1 MSHEQKEY
9 LKKIKIH
16 KFTILFFQIF
26 IFILFLFIWQLLADK
41 KIINSFIM
49 SCPNNILKTII
60 KLYNDNNLFKH
71 LNITIYETIISFI
84 LSFLIGI
91 IIATILWFKKNIAEI
106 LEPYFTILNS
116 LPKIALGPVILV
128 WCGANIKSIILMAI
142 LVSVIIT
149 IINIYQGFIN
159 IDSNKYKL
167 MQTFNASKWQI
178 YYMLIIPHSIKNILS
193 TLKISISMS
202 LIGVVM
208 GEFLVSKKGIG
219 YLIMYGSQVFNLNLV
234 MTGIFLLCI
243 LATILYY
250 SIDYIEK
257 IITKEKDSN

>member
-1 MSHEQKEY
+1 MSYEQKQY
-9 LKKIKIH
+9 LKKIKKH
-16 KFTILFFQIF
+16 KFVISFCQVLLLIILLI
-26 IFILFLFIWQLLADK
+26 IWQLLADK
-41 KIINSFIM
+41 NIINSFIT
-49 SCPNNILKTII
+49 STPKKIINTIS
-60 KLYNDNNLFKH
+60 KLYNNKELFKH
-71 LNITIYETIISFI
+71 INTTTYETIISFI
-84 LSFLIGI
+84 LSFIIGI
-91 IIATILWFKKNIAEI
+91 IIASILWFKRNIAEI

-116 LPKIALGPVILV
+116 LPKVALGPVILV

-159 IDSNKYKL
+159 VDKNKIKL
-167 MQTFNASKWQI
+167 MKTFKASKWQI
-178 YYMLIIPHSIKNILS
+178 YYMLVIPHSFKNILS

-219 YLIMYGSQVFNLNLV
+219 YLIMYGSQIFNLNLV

-250 SIDYIEK
+250 IIDLIEK
-257 IITKEKDSN
+257 RIIKKDS